1 MTIRAVLEL
10 GYPTESMPEV
20 LDIALWCMRQRVKR
34 FNRDGLEGLRDKPKP
49 GRSIAKST
57 SSCRT
62 RISTCWNRLQ
72 IVKKTVHFTK
82 DLTHNQILERAN
94 VLRTAYTLNEL
105 CCVAIGSSQ
114 PAEYG

>member
-10 GYPTESMPEV
+10 GYPAGSMPEV
-20 LDIALWCMRQRVKR
+20 FDIAPWCMRQRVKR
-34 FNRDGLEGLRDKPKP
+34 FNRDGSDGLRDKPKS
-49 GRSIAKST
+49 GRPIAKST

-62 RISTCWNRLQ
+62 RISTYRNRSQ

-105 CCVAIGSSQ
+105 CRAAIGSSQ
-114 PAEYG
+114 PTEYG